1 MKAALN
7 KLRNENARFTITTD
21 EYTSGRNHRY
31 INVNIHVHEFSAFEM
46 SKKRSESLERL
57 YLALSSIPA
66 TSVESE
72 RAFSAVGLFVTKLR
86 SNLGDR
92 SIDSL

>member
-1 MKAALN
+1 MFKEAL
-7 KLRNENARFTITTD
+7 KQ
-21 EYTSGRNHRY
+21 
-31 INVNIHVHEFSAFEM
+31 EFSAFEM

-86 SNLGDR
+86 SNLSDR
-92 SIDSL
+92 SIDSLLTLRSHFKREERLKKEQKE